1 MRGVI
6 ARLHAGVG
14 EHWREIALGA
24 IILVSILGMMVAEP
38 IAQSLAYHNF
48 ADSRSFWGIP
58 NFLDVATNIPFLIVG
73 VLGLRYVLR
82 HPQPAAPWSWIVVF
96 LGIAAVGFGSAYY
109 HWNPNSATLVWD
121 RLPMTIAF
129 MGLVVALL
137 SEHVRPRIERVWL
150 VPTLVVGFASVLYWH
165 YTDDLRAYIW
175 VQAAPFLLVACAL
188 ALFRGSYSHQR
199 YLIYA
204 VVFYAM
210 AKIAEYYD
218 VNIYLLSQQ
227 LFSGHSLKHLLAG
240 VGAGFLYLML
250 TRRQAHHVAQTDA
263 LRASL

>member
-1 MRGVI
+1 M
-6 ARLHAGVG
+6 
-14 EHWREIALGA
+14 
-24 IILVSILGMMVAEP
+24 
-38 IAQSLAYHNF
+38 
-48 ADSRSFWGIP
+48 
-58 NFLDVATNIPFLIVG
+58 
-73 VLGLRYVLR
+73 
-82 HPQPAAPWSWIVVF
+82 VF

-109 HWNPNSATLVWD
+109 HWNPNNARLVWD

-227 LFSGHSLKHLLAG
+227 LLSGHSLKHLLAG

-250 TRRQAHHVAQTDA
+250 TRRQAHHVA
-263 LRASL
+263 